1 MLEAKPSLVDSSQS
15 AVRRNFHCRTR
26 GVNEVLTAPPA
37 GFLEARLTVPLTLA
51 VAFAAAL
58 LAALFGW
65 LGARKPEPMRGPRL
79 APYRFLMLL
88 CAAVVLIMIVHLVNL
103 AGIHTGRQGP

>member
-1 MLEAKPSLVDSSQS
+1 M
-15 AVRRNFHCRTR
+15 
-26 GVNEVLTAPPA
+26 
-37 GFLEARLTVPLTLA
+37 A

-65 LGARKPEPMRGPRL
+65 LGARKPDPTRGPRL

-88 CAAVVLIMIVHLVNL
+88 CAAVVLMMAVHLVNL
-103 AGIHTGRQGP
+103 AGFKTGR